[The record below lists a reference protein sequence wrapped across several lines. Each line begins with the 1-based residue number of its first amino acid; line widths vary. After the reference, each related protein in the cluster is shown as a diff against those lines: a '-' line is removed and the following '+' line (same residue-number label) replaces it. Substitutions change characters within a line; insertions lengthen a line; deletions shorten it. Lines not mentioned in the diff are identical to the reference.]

1 MTLEELINSCD
12 VVKVKKGIYET
23 KPLFIKTSKKI
34 IFEKGVVIKP
44 ILSDD
49 YDLIETRV
57 AGINMKWYPA
67 ILNILDTADVT
78 IKGEALIDACG
89 EYFWEKYWGKDKN
102 GGMRKEYDEKGLRWA
117 CDYDCK
123 RLRTIL
129 VQNSKNVNLSDFTIY
144 RSGFWNVHILY
155 SHDVLIKNI
164 KIKTPNQESP
174 STDGIDIDSSYNVIV
189 DKCKIDCFDDSICIK
204 SGRDYDGIKTNIA
217 SHDIEIKNCVLNKG
231 FGITI
236 GSELSGGIYNINI
249 HDNKFINTD
258 CGFRIKSSEMRKG
271 YVKNI
276 NVYNLKL
283 KNVKY
288 VFNFDLDWNKGYN
301 NIKVDPSLEIGE
313 ELKKMLKIVPSS
325 IKNTEV
331 DGINIYNIKSFIS
344 KNYNGVS
351 RLFNIKGFDDVKM
364 KNIRLKNIKSY
375 SLEYGIIKNAD
386 VFISSSN
393 IKYKV
398 LIDDI
403 NNEFDNR

>member
-1 MTLEELINSCD
+1 
-12 VVKVKKGIYET
+12 
-23 KPLFIKTSKKI
+23 
-34 IFEKGVVIKP
+34 
-44 ILSDD
+44 
-49 YDLIETRV
+49 
-57 AGINMKWYPA
+57 
-67 ILNILDTADVT
+67 
-78 IKGEALIDACG
+78 
-89 EYFWEKYWGKDKN
+89 
-102 GGMRKEYDEKGLRWA
+102 
-117 CDYDCK
+117 
-123 RLRTIL
+123 
-129 VQNSKNVNLSDFTIY
+129 
-144 RSGFWNVHILY
+144 
-155 SHDVLIKNI
+155 
-164 KIKTPNQESP
+164 
-174 STDGIDIDSSYNVIV
+174 
-189 DKCKIDCFDDSICIK
+189 
-204 SGRDYDGIKTNIA
+204 
-217 SHDIEIKNCVLNKG
+217 
-231 FGITI
+231 
-236 GSELSGGIYNINI
+236 
-249 HDNKFINTD
+249 
-258 CGFRIKSSEMRKG
+258 MRKG

-375 SLEYGIIKNAD
+375 SFEYGIIKNAD

>member
-1 MTLEELINSCD
+1 MTLEELINSGD
-12 VVKVKKGIYET
+12 VVRIKKGIYET

-67 ILNILDTADVT
+67 ILNILDTEDVT

-102 GGMRKEYDEKGLRWA
+102 SGMRKEYDEKGLRWA

-129 VQNSKNVNLSDFTIY
+129 VQNSKNVNLLDFTIY

-164 KIKTPNQESP
+164 KIKIPNQESP
-174 STDGIDIDSSYNVIV
+174 STDGIDIDSSYNVVV

-276 NVYNLKL
+276 NVFNLKL

-301 NIKVDPSLEIGE
+301 NIKVDPSLEISE
-313 ELKKMLKIVPSS
+313 ELKKMLEIVPRS

-331 DGINIYNIKSFIS
+331 DGINIYNVKSFIS
-344 KNYNGVS
+344 KNYKGVS

-375 SLEYGIIKNAD
+375 SFEYGIIKNAD